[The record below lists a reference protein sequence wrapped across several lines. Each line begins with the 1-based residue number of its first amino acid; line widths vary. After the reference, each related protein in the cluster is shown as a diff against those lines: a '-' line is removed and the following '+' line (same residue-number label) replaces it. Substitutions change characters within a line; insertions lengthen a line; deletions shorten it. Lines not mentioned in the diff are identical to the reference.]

1 MVKQRSKMF
10 WPKSFN
16 FGHRRQRYSGIAL
29 TTALALATT
38 GGLLATHLVAP
49 PAAVAYTSRLS
60 LFLTRDANE
69 SFDVFV
75 QRAEIITRAAV
86 QRSFDADILITDV
99 AITVVGSNQGVS
111 MPVLSIEVS
120 RADWQLN
127 PDVQYWATYFSTA
140 EGLMELQSP

>member
-1 MVKQRSKMF
+1 MVNQRSKQSWLKQRSLSH
-10 WPKSFN
+10 WL
-16 FGHRRQRYSGIAL
+16 QRHSGIAL
-29 TTALALATT
+29 TTALALTTT
-38 GGLLATHLVAP
+38 GGLLATHLAAP
-49 PAAVAYTSRLS
+49 PAAVAYTSRLT

-99 AITVVGSNQGVS
+99 AITVVGSNQGIS
-111 MPVLSIEVS
+111 MPVLSVDVS

-127 PDVQYWATYFSTA
+127 PDVQYWATYFSAA
-140 EGLMELQSP
+140 EGLMDLSAP